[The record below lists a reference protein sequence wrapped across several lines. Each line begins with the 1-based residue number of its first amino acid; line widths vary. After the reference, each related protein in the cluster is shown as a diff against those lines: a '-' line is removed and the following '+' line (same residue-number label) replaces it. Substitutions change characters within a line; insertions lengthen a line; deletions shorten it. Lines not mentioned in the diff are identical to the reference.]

1 MKKKSQDLVWIDKKE
16 KIISCDET
24 NKVLNENYY
33 ETLAVLQNAFD
44 DAIIL
49 GCNED
54 DVRLKFS
61 KLISNMEFSLGK
73 K

>member
-1 MKKKSQDLVWIDKKE
+1 MIKKSQELIWIDEKE
-16 KIISCDET
+16 KVISCDET

-33 ETLAVLQNAFD
+33 EILSVLQNAFD

-49 GCNED
+49 GCNEK
-54 DVRLKFS
+54 DVRLKFA
-61 KLISNMEFSLGK
+61 KLVSNMRFSLGK